1 MDKEP
6 QVKIGDLVTIRNH
19 PEHLGVITELSEE
32 ESDCYG
38 WIAVL
43 WFNNDDGFSEFK
55 IPLASAHHIEVIK

>member
-1 MDKEP
+1 MN
-6 QVKIGDLVTIRNH
+6 IGDLVTIRNH

-38 WIAVL
+38 WISVL

-55 IPLASAHHIEVIK
+55 IPLSSAKHIEVIQ